1 MSDQIYF
8 FDTTLRDGE
17 QCPGASMN
25 LREKLEVA
33 RQMERLGMDV
43 IEAGFPCISDG
54 DFEAVHTIAREI
66 KKCRIAGLA
75 RCVKADI
82 EAAARALE
90 PAGERA
96 RIHIFLA
103 TSKLHMQFKLKKAES
118 EILRMAAEG
127 VSYAKQFVQDVEFS
141 PEDASRTDLD
151 FLTKVVETVIDAG
164 ATTVNIPDTV
174 GYTTP
179 DEFYRIIR
187 HLKENVPNIGKAV
200 ISVHCHNDLGLAVAN
215 SLAAVRAGARQV
227 EGTINGIGER
237 AGNVALEEVIMA
249 LRTRAGQFGDVTDN
263 INTKEIV
270 RTSRIVARMSGM
282 QVQRSKAI
290 VGENAFAHSSGIH
303 QHGILNCRETYEVMD
318 PQAVGWGAT
327 ELPLTKHSGRAAV
340 KSRLE
345 QLGHVLTE
353 EEVNTVFE
361 RFKKVGDSKKF
372 VYDDDLSAIVD
383 DSLHASTGLWELDF
397 LQFVAGS
404 HARPTA
410 TVGLLKEGKKF
421 EDSSTGNGAVDAVIK
436 AIERITKRKGT
447 LKGYSVNAASEGK
460 DALGEV
466 TVHVDFGQP
475 KPIVGKGASTDVIE
489 ASARAYLNAVNR
501 SIRMENMPR
510 PNNLDSGTIPR
521 LCPAAYHPLQG
532 LHFHCSHVI
541 RIKTLIPHH
550 PMKATPLLLCL
561 ACSALAAPPAKKQP
575 EPAEPLPALE
585 KNTIAIDGHPESVA
599 ADAEGNIY
607 FTCIGSRLTPTEKD
621 KDGYLGVIPHGST
634 EPKKITDVDTLD
646 APKGL
651 LYQDGFLYC
660 TDVDMVFKI
669 NAKTG
674 AIEGYVDLSPSRMK
688 FLNDLAFI
696 NGRLMVSSTDTN
708 QIFYVDTNT
717 SSYGEL
723 VTKQPIYKP
732 NGLAWDPER
741 KVIYLCEYATDEKG
755 KPSGRLLS
763 INPVSRE
770 VTELSKE
777 RGQYDGLVYRD
788 NALYYSDWSKDK
800 KPEAVRR
807 LDLKTGRSAP
817 VATGPVEGAADFI
830 LYDSMMVVPGM
841 TEKKIHIMPIG
852 GKK

>member
-1 MSDQIYF
+1 M
-8 FDTTLRDGE
+8 
-17 QCPGASMN
+17 
-25 LREKLEVA
+25 
-33 RQMERLGMDV
+33 
-43 IEAGFPCISDG
+43 
-54 DFEAVHTIAREI
+54 
-66 KKCRIAGLA
+66 
-75 RCVKADI
+75 
-82 EAAARALE
+82 
-90 PAGERA
+90 
-96 RIHIFLA
+96 
-103 TSKLHMQFKLKKAES
+103 
-118 EILRMAAEG
+118 
-127 VSYAKQFVQDVEFS
+127 
-141 PEDASRTDLD
+141 
-151 FLTKVVETVIDAG
+151 
-164 ATTVNIPDTV
+164 
-174 GYTTP
+174 
-179 DEFYRIIR
+179 
-187 HLKENVPNIGKAV
+187 
-200 ISVHCHNDLGLAVAN
+200 
-215 SLAAVRAGARQV
+215 
-227 EGTINGIGER
+227 
-237 AGNVALEEVIMA
+237 
-249 LRTRAGQFGDVTDN
+249 
-263 INTKEIV
+263 
-270 RTSRIVARMSGM
+270 
-282 QVQRSKAI
+282 
-290 VGENAFAHSSGIH
+290 
-303 QHGILNCRETYEVMD
+303 
-318 PQAVGWGAT
+318 
-327 ELPLTKHSGRAAV
+327 
-340 KSRLE
+340 
-345 QLGHVLTE
+345 
-353 EEVNTVFE
+353 
-361 RFKKVGDSKKF
+361 
-372 VYDDDLSAIVD
+372 
-383 DSLHASTGLWELDF
+383 
-397 LQFVAGS
+397 
-404 HARPTA
+404 
-410 TVGLLKEGKKF
+410 
-421 EDSSTGNGAVDAVIK
+421 
-436 AIERITKRKGT
+436 
-447 LKGYSVNAASEGK
+447 
-460 DALGEV
+460 
-466 TVHVDFGQP
+466 
-475 KPIVGKGASTDVIE
+475 
-489 ASARAYLNAVNR
+489 
-501 SIRMENMPR
+501 
-510 PNNLDSGTIPR
+510 
-521 LCPAAYHPLQG
+521 
-532 LHFHCSHVI
+532 
-541 RIKTLIPHH
+541 
-550 PMKATPLLLCL
+550 
-561 ACSALAAPPAKKQP
+561 
-575 EPAEPLPALE
+575 E

-708 QIFYVDTNT
+708 QIFYVDTHT

>member
-1 MSDQIYF
+1 
-8 FDTTLRDGE
+8 
-17 QCPGASMN
+17 
-25 LREKLEVA
+25 
-33 RQMERLGMDV
+33 
-43 IEAGFPCISDG
+43 
-54 DFEAVHTIAREI
+54 
-66 KKCRIAGLA
+66 
-75 RCVKADI
+75 
-82 EAAARALE
+82 
-90 PAGERA
+90 
-96 RIHIFLA
+96 
-103 TSKLHMQFKLKKAES
+103 
-118 EILRMAAEG
+118 
-127 VSYAKQFVQDVEFS
+127 
-141 PEDASRTDLD
+141 
-151 FLTKVVETVIDAG
+151 
-164 ATTVNIPDTV
+164 
-174 GYTTP
+174 
-179 DEFYRIIR
+179 
-187 HLKENVPNIGKAV
+187 
-200 ISVHCHNDLGLAVAN
+200 
-215 SLAAVRAGARQV
+215 
-227 EGTINGIGER
+227 
-237 AGNVALEEVIMA
+237 
-249 LRTRAGQFGDVTDN
+249 
-263 INTKEIV
+263 
-270 RTSRIVARMSGM
+270 
-282 QVQRSKAI
+282 
-290 VGENAFAHSSGIH
+290 
-303 QHGILNCRETYEVMD
+303 
-318 PQAVGWGAT
+318 
-327 ELPLTKHSGRAAV
+327 
-340 KSRLE
+340 
-345 QLGHVLTE
+345 
-353 EEVNTVFE
+353 
-361 RFKKVGDSKKF
+361 
-372 VYDDDLSAIVD
+372 
-383 DSLHASTGLWELDF
+383 
-397 LQFVAGS
+397 
-404 HARPTA
+404 
-410 TVGLLKEGKKF
+410 
-421 EDSSTGNGAVDAVIK
+421 
-436 AIERITKRKGT
+436 
-447 LKGYSVNAASEGK
+447 
-460 DALGEV
+460 
-466 TVHVDFGQP
+466 
-475 KPIVGKGASTDVIE
+475 
-489 ASARAYLNAVNR
+489 
-501 SIRMENMPR
+501 
-510 PNNLDSGTIPR
+510 
-521 LCPAAYHPLQG
+521 
-532 LHFHCSHVI
+532 
-541 RIKTLIPHH
+541 
-550 PMKATPLLLCL
+550 MKATLLLLCL
-561 ACSALAAPPAKKQP
+561 ACSALAAPPTKKQP
-575 EPAEPLPALE
+575 DPVEPLPALK

-607 FTCIGSRLTPTEKD
+607 FTCIGSRLKPTEKD
-621 KDGYLGVIPHGST
+621 KDGYLGIIPHGST